1 MLKVEVSVVI
11 NRSVEE
17 IFEFLAN
24 PENDPKWQS
33 GVLEAEQ
40 TSKGPSGVGAT
51 NREVRKFMGR
61 RIDQTFEVTE
71 YEQNRMIK
79 QKTTS
84 GPMTLDTIY
93 AFESVEG
100 GTRVTIGGEGDSGG
114 FFKLADPLINRM
126 AKRQMEADLDNLKDL
141 LEAQD

>member
-11 NRSVEE
+11 NRPVEE

-40 TSKGPSGVGAT
+40 TSKGPRGVGT
-51 NREVRKFMGR
+51 TDREARKFMGR
-61 RIDQTFEVTE
+61 QFDQTFVVTE
-71 YEQNRMIK
+71 YEPNRMIK
-79 QKTTS
+79 KKTTS
-84 GPMTLDTIY
+84 GPMAIDTSY

-100 GTRVTIGGEGDSGG
+100 GTKVTLVGGGDVGG
-114 FFKLADPLINRM
+114 FFKLADPLISRM
-126 AKRQMEADLDNLKDL
+126 AKRQIEADLANLKDM